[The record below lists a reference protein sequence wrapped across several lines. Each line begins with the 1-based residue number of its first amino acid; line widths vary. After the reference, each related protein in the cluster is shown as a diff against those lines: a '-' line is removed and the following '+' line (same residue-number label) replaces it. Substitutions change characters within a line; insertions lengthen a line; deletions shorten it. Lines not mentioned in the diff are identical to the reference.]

1 MIDVGRTYCTKS
13 IHFKQ
18 LFQDLTKITIV
29 IFMHSLSLSML
40 DYNGSCLLL

>member
-18 LFQDLTKITIV
+18 FFQDL
-29 IFMHSLSLSML
+29 MSML